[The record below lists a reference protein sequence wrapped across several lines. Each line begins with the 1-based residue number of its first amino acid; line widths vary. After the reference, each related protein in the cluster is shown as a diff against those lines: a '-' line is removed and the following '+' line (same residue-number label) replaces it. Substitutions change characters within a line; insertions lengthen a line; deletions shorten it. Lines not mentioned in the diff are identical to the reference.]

1 MLSYLLAFFMRHAT
15 ETVNGP
21 RVDSP
26 RPGSVVVPL
35 VADCM
40 PEVRRLQ
47 ELSKCGIHLTKFV
60 MLAEPAQKSIA
71 RQDKILGIAF
81 GDAYEIMTWIITAC
95 TVAVW
100 GGVLILA
107 YWGLFLLFTALLIVE
122 GVVIV
127 ALKRRQ
133 LVPDKVLQRANDA
146 ALYISQRA
154 YLGVENMQITAFEV
168 GKRFAFTFNVQ
179 NRGHTPAYNVRIA
192 IRRMDVALSGNEA
205 PRNPDLVLKE
215 LAKGA
220 WAESMASHLILPG
233 HPSTANSDET
243 EIVSK
248 KSYSQWA
255 AGRLERWIGVQVKF
269 TDTRGDKD
277 RSAIFLN
284 VYSKKN
290 GLTLVKSYT
299 SDTANIISRPA

>member
-1 MLSYLLAFFMRHAT
+1 
-15 ETVNGP
+15 
-21 RVDSP
+21 
-26 RPGSVVVPL
+26 
-35 VADCM
+35 M
-40 PEVRRLQ
+40 PSE
-47 ELSKCGIHLTKFV
+47 H
-60 MLAEPAQKSIA
+60 AQKA
-71 RQDKILGIAF
+71 LAKKDGGIFGLAF
-81 GDAYEIMTWIITAC
+81 GDAYEIVTWIITAC

-100 GGVLILA
+100 SGVLILA
-107 YWGLFLLFTALLIVE
+107 YWWLFFLFTALLVVE
-122 GVVIV
+122 GAVIV

-133 LVPDKVLQRANDA
+133 RTPDEALLANEDA
-146 ALYISQRA
+146 IYMSQRA
-154 YLGVENMQITAFEV
+154 HLGLENMQITAFKA

-192 IRRMDVALSGNEA
+192 IRRMDVTLNGNEA

-220 WAESMASHLILPG
+220 WAQSMASHTILAG

-248 KSYSQWA
+248 KNYSQWA
-255 AGRLERWIGVQVKF
+255 AGKLERWIAVQIKF
-269 TDTRGDKD
+269 TDIRGDKD

-284 VYSKKN
+284 VYSKKT

-299 SDTANIISRPA
+299 SDTANIISRPSST